1 MSTSTPQCRAGRVPI
16 TCGPQQFRV
25 AAMPT
30 SLQTNRLLGRAAAA
44 FFFLA
49 AAAVPAHAT
58 VTASIVGTELRV
70 AGDAAADAITV
81 RLVTADTTRVEV
93 LQGAAPVGN
102 FLRSLFTTIAVDAGG
117 GDDTVL
123 IDEINGA
130 FTDTETTTI
139 SGGDGNDTIT
149 GGNRRPD
156 HPGRARQRHDQ
167 LAGRQRRAVRR
178 RRRRPVHLEPRRR
191 QRHCRGAGRDRHAGV
206 PRQRHRRDFHALAE
220 RRAGDPGAERGATS

>member
-1 MSTSTPQCRAGRVPI
+1 
-16 TCGPQQFRV
+16 
-25 AAMPT
+25 MPT

-49 AAAVPAHAT
+49 GAAVPAHAT
-58 VTASIVGTELRV
+58 VTASVVGTELRV

-102 FLRSLFTTIAVDAGG
+102 FLRSLFTTIAIDAGG

-149 GGNRRPD
+149 GGIGTQIILGG
-156 HPGRARQRHDQ
+156 PGITAW
-167 LAGRQRRAVRR
+167 
-178 RRRRPVHLEPRRR
+178 
-191 QRHCRGAGRDRHAGV
+191 GASS
-206 PRQRHRRDFHALAE
+206 AE
-220 RRAGDPGAERGATS
+220 CETNSVEIIRTA